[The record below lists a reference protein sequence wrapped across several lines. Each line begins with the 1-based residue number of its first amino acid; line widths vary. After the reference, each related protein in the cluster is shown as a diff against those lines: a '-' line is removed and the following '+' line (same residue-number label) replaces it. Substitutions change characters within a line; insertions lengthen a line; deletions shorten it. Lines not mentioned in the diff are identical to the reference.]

1 MSFSNN
7 INYQGY
13 GNFIN
18 SQNVY
23 SSQIINRIPMT
34 NSFIINNNNG
44 NINNNIIIP
53 NKQIQYGAINN
64 NQVNRAQHLLNII
77 PIMQRNQR
85 SISPQLNLFRSNAM
99 QSPQNKIS
107 PLYYIRNGIIYKN
120 NQRIN
125 PNSIQKI
132 PNQNNININNNLITG
147 NVQRNF
153 IPKYFR
159 IYIWTV

>member
-1 MSFSNN
+1 M
-7 INYQGY
+7 
-13 GNFIN
+13 
-18 SQNVY
+18 
-23 SSQIINRIPMT
+23 
-34 NSFIINNNNG
+34 
-44 NINNNIIIP
+44 
-53 NKQIQYGAINN
+53 
-64 NQVNRAQHLLNII
+64 LNII

-99 QSPQNKIS
+99 QSPQNK
-107 PLYYIRNGIIYKN
+107 
-120 NQRIN
+120 IN